1 MSIVNLLIGNDKM
14 EDEDKNMSLIGKLEQ
29 RKNALERRLQIAR
42 TRLKNEER
50 KKDTRRKILV
60 GAMLLAKAQE
70 DLEAQSALIR
80 QLDGYLT
87 AQRDR
92 ELFGL

>member
-1 MSIVNLLIGNDKM
+1 M
-14 EDEDKNMSLIGKLEQ
+14 EDEDKNLSLIGKLEQ
-29 RKNALERRLQIAR
+29 RKNALERRLLIAR

-60 GAMLLAKAQE
+60 GAMLLAKALE
-70 DLEAQSALIR
+70 DQEAQSALIR
-80 QLDGYLT
+80 QLDNYLT
-87 AQRDR
+87 TQRDR

>member
-1 MSIVNLLIGNDKM
+1 M
-14 EDEDKNMSLIGKLEQ
+14 EDGNKNLSLIEKLEQ
-29 RKNALERRLQIAR
+29 RKNLLERRLQLAK

-60 GAMLLAKAQE
+60 GAMLLAKAEE
-70 DLEAQSALIR
+70 DLEARSALTR
-80 QLDGYLT
+80 QLDSYLT

>member
-1 MSIVNLLIGNDKM
+1 METENNNL
-14 EDEDKNMSLIGKLEQ
+14 SLIGKLEQ

-80 QLDGYLT
+80 QLDNYLT

>member
-1 MSIVNLLIGNDKM
+1 MNN
-14 EDEDKNMSLIGKLEQ
+14 EDKNLSLIEKLEQ
-29 RKNALERRLQIAR
+29 QKNALERRLQMAR

-60 GAMLLAKAQE
+60 GAMLLAKAEE
-70 DLEAQSALIR
+70 DLEAQSELNR
-80 QLDGYLT
+80 QLGSYLT

>member
-1 MSIVNLLIGNDKM
+1 MNN
-14 EDEDKNMSLIGKLEQ
+14 EDKNLSLIEKLEQ

-42 TRLKNEER
+42 TRLKNEDR

-60 GAMLLAKAQE
+60 GAMLLAKAEE
-70 DLEAQSALIR
+70 DLETRSALTR
-80 QLDGYLT
+80 QLDSYLT
-87 AQRDR
+87 MQRDR

>member
-1 MSIVNLLIGNDKM
+1 M
-14 EDEDKNMSLIGKLEQ
+14 EDENNNLSLIGKLEQ

>member
-1 MSIVNLLIGNDKM
+1 MDIENKNL
-14 EDEDKNMSLIGKLEQ
+14 SLIQKLEQ
-29 RKNALERRLQIAR
+29 RKNALERRLQIAH

-60 GAMLLAKAQE
+60 GAMLLAKA
-70 DLEAQSALIR
+70 EADMEVQSALTR
-80 QLDGYLT
+80 QLNDYLT
-87 AQRDR
+87 AKRDR

>member
-1 MSIVNLLIGNDKM
+1 M
-14 EDEDKNMSLIGKLEQ
+14 EDEDKNLSLIGKLEQ

-42 TRLKNEER
+42 TRFKNEER

>member
-1 MSIVNLLIGNDKM
+1 MDIENKNL
-14 EDEDKNMSLIGKLEQ
+14 SLIQKLEQ
-29 RKNALERRLQIAR
+29 RKNALERRLNIAQ

-80 QLDGYLT
+80 QLDSYLT
-87 AQRDR
+87 TQRDR